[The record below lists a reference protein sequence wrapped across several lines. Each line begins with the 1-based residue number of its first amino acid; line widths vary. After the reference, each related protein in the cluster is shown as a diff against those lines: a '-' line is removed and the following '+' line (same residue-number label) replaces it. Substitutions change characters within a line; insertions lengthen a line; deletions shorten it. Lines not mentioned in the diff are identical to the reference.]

1 MLAEQLG
8 FAFVDLDECIERAAG
23 ISVERIFAES
33 GEVGFRDREAE
44 ATRELMPVP
53 ETVVGTG
60 GGWMA
65 RPELSGSWT
74 GAFRIWLRASPGQ
87 ALTRLAGELSR
98 RPLLAV
104 PNPEQALRELVAQ
117 RLMHYQF
124 AELWVDTDGRG
135 PPEIVDEI
143 VNRLSAKHS
152 AGANGGLLGQVE

>member
-1 MLAEQLG
+1 MLAGQLG
-8 FAFVDLDECIERAAG
+8 FAFVDLDECIERATG
-23 ISVERIFAES
+23 MSVEQIFAES

-53 ETVVGTG
+53 ATVVGTG

-65 RPELSGSWT
+65 RPELSGSWP

-87 ALTRLAGELSR
+87 ALARLRGERST

-104 PNPEQALRELVAQ
+104 PNPERALGELVAQ

-124 AELWVDTDGRG
+124 AELWVDTDGRS

-143 VNRLSAKHS
+143 ISRLSAKHP
-152 AGANGGLLGQVE
+152 AGANGGLFGQVE